1 MAKNINKVQY
11 TREHIEFILEH
22 YRNNSKLCVKETDH
36 SDSSIKMMLGNAAA
50 RISGETTYLGAEL
63 YAEVVKEY
71 LEANPFFN
79 RPMSIEKFK
88 SLFL

>member
-1 MAKNINKVQY
+1 
-11 TREHIEFILEH
+11 
-22 YRNNSKLCVKETDH
+22 
-36 SDSSIKMMLGNAAA
+36 MLGNAAA
-50 RISGETTYLGAEL
+50 RLSGETTYLGAEL

-71 LEANPFFN
+71 LEANPLFN